1 MQGVDRSFVSR
12 VRRIAR
18 PGVRF
23 LACAGLW
30 LAGALLLAQPVQAQ
44 QVVDVE
50 GPGEGETTYMML
62 SPRSLSEDVMIR
74 AVGIR
79 GNDGRPRF
87 AYMMRGVEEGTAITL
102 MANDA
107 PVKVERM
114 EVTTDAPRTVSVY
127 VSASSV
133 LTMANAASVSVTVGG
148 ERHPLPEDVKA
159 ALSVIYDQVQ

>member
-12 VRRIAR
+12 PRCIVRR
-18 PGVRF
+18 GVRLF
-23 LACAGLW
+23 AWAGLW
-30 LAGALLLAQPVQAQ
+30 IAGALLLAQPVQAQ
-44 QVVDVE
+44 QIVDVE
-50 GPGEGETTYMML
+50 GPGESETTYMML
-62 SPRSLSEDVMIR
+62 SPRSLSDDVMIR

-79 GNDGRPRF
+79 GNDGMPRF
-87 AYMMRGVEEGTAITL
+87 AYMLRGVAEGTAITL

-107 PVKVERM
+107 PVKVERT